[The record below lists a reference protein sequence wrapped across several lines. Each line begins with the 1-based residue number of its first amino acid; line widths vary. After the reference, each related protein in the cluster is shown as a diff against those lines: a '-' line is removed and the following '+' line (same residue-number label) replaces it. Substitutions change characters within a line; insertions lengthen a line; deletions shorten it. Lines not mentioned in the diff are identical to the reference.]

1 MRALMNKFLR
11 FEIFALVG
19 LAALLLV
26 VADLLAPYAEKVI
39 RHGAGLYGFWNIE
52 KRTEDL
58 EKRKAAI
65 HKENRLLDSLIA
77 IHEKSVYT
85 DENSVAATL
94 YKRADSAGILT
105 SKIEI
110 GERSAVD
117 GRFQAPISVQ
127 GNGTYAALGLFCEA
141 VENLPAPARLRLV
154 SAETDKAGSIKMFID
169 FVLLSDQP
177 SKGN

>member
-1 MRALMNKFLR
+1 MHASMNKFLR
-11 FEIFALVG
+11 FEIFTLVS

-52 KRTEDL
+52 QRTADL
-58 EKRKAAI
+58 AQRKVAI
-65 HKENRLLDSLIA
+65 HKENRLLDSLITL
-77 IHEKSVYT
+77 HEKNVYT

-110 GERSAVD
+110 GERSAVE
-117 GRFQAPISVQ
+117 GLFQAPISVQ
-127 GNGTYAALGLFCEA
+127 GNGTYSALGLFCEA
-141 VENLPAPARLRLV
+141 VENLPAPARIRLV
-154 SAETDKAGSIKMFID
+154 SAETDKAGGIKMFID
-169 FVLLSDQP
+169 FVLLSEQP
-177 SKGN
+177 GGKN